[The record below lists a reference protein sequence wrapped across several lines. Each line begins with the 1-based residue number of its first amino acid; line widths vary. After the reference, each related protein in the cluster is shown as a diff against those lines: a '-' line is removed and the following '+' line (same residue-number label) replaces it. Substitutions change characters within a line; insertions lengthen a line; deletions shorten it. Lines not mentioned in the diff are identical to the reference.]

1 MSTPVAPSID
11 WASILRQ
18 GNADWFGHKDY
29 YYARDQGVTNMQ
41 IKKYLDKIGQGNVG
55 GVRMGNVGLAGGG
68 NIGGVYNIVKQGA
81 AREQNQAY
89 QDTIADMQTQLA
101 DATKKY
107 EDQQA
112 QYESA
117 YRDTSSVSQGG
128 RQPTNS
134 MTIAP
139 DRTPPSQSA
148 AYFERPRSPVDL
160 SGQTE
165 YERRSRKG
173 GPKKLADQKKVVTGI
188 NY

>member
-148 AYFERPRSPVDL
+148 RDLERPRGPLGGGDL
-160 SGQTE
+160 SGRTE
-165 YERRSRKG
+165 YEKRRAAARG
-173 GPKKLADQKKVVTGI
+173 GAKQQVVSGI